1 MFFSFIIFLKH
12 LAGTMNSNGGGG
24 GVGHF
29 GLSLPNMSSTRPANR
44 PDMGTSKML
53 PFMNNHGASNGG
65 GNSGASGFGPR
76 LYHEAPS
83 MSSGMGGMSGLGVG
97 SMGGMPSNNMGYMAG
112 QNGSLNHMSANKPQ
126 GSWLLT
132 LEKGCFGIHANK
144 CLRLFLFFAPSINR
158 LQHGQH

>member
-1 MFFSFIIFLKH
+1 MFFFLIIFLKH
-12 LAGTMNSNGGGG
+12 LAGTMNPNGGGG
-24 GVGHF
+24 GGVSHF

-132 LEKGCFGIHANK
+132 LEKGVLVFMQTNAYVYFYFSP
-144 CLRLFLFFAPSINR
+144 RS
-158 LQHGQH
+158 